1 MRIRIT
7 FSKTEAMRY
16 TSHLDLHRT
25 WERTVRRARLPLA
38 YSQGFNPRPK
48 INLACALPLGYTSSA
63 EITEIWLDKELP
75 IQEVEASL
83 SSATPPG
90 ISIHTVQV
98 VPPKGPKL
106 PNLVKS
112 AEYIV
117 VLPDPIPDLAARID
131 QLLQAESLIRER
143 RGKTYDLRPL
153 IESIKQIDPSNQ
165 GEQRVWLALA
175 ARTGATGRPD
185 EVLDAMGI
193 PPHRARIQRT
203 ALCLNAS

>member
-117 VLPDPIPDLAARID
+117 VLLDPIPDLAARID

-165 GEQRVWLALA
+165 GDQRVWLRLA

>member
-48 INLACALPLGYTSSA
+48 INLACALPLGYTSSS

-165 GEQRVWLALA
+165 GDQRVWLRLA

-185 EVLDAMGI
+185 EVLA
-193 PPHRARIQRT
+193 
-203 ALCLNAS
+203 ALEMRGEVQAIRRMRLLFSSP